1 MIQLNQIREDLKD
14 IRYYHS
20 RKELL
25 DKAIQLSGKS
35 EILRK
40 IDIYNNAMLYAPPK
54 LLDVYYSLY
63 FQNHTQ
69 ESLAAELGFTIDYI
83 FKLHKQLLKFLQKQL
98 SEVA

>member
-1 MIQLNQIREDLKD
+1 MTLEQIRTDLKE

-20 RKELL
+20 RKDLL

-35 EILRK
+35 EILKK
-40 IDIYNNAMLYAPPK
+40 IDIYNTAMQSATPK

-63 FQNHTQ
+63 FNNHTQ
-69 ESLAAELGFTIDYI
+69 ESLSDELGFTIDYI
-83 FKLHKQLLKFLQKQL
+83 YKLHKQLLKFLHKQL